1 MPLRGKRMKKKR
13 RQHNPEDLRRIKAL
27 RLIDDDFMN
36 ICFDGYIEGAELL
49 LKVILDRDDLKVTEV
64 KTQKQLNNLN
74 GRSVWLDICATDSS
88 GAKYDIEIQR
98 ANKGANPKR
107 ARYHS
112 SMVDAD
118 VLKEGEDFTDLREN
132 YVIFITEKDVI
143 GTNKPIYHIDRV
155 ILEDNV
161 QFNDGEHIIYV
172 NGSLRAKNTAL
183 GKLMSDFFC
192 TEAKDMHYKELSE
205 RVRQYKETEKGVDT
219 MCDIWDEVR
228 NEGIEKH
235 KIETAQKM
243 IKDGELP
250 LEKIAE
256 YSGLSL
262 DKVRKLAGN
271 MSA

>member
-1 MPLRGKRMKKKR
+1 MKKNR
-13 RQHNPEDLRRIKAL
+13 RHHDPEDLKRIQAL

-74 GRSVWLDICATDSS
+74 GRSVWLDIYATDSA

-112 SMVDAD
+112 SMVDSD
-118 VLKEGEDFTDLREN
+118 MLKEGEGFTDLREN

-143 GTNKPIYHIDRV
+143 GTNRHIYHIDRV
-155 ILEDNV
+155 ILEDNI
-161 QFNDGEHIIYV
+161 QFEDGEHIIYV

-192 TEAKDMHYKELSE
+192 TEAKDMCYKELSD
-205 RVRQYKETEKGVDT
+205 RVRQYKETEKGVDD
-219 MCDIWDEVR
+219 MCDILDEMKNEAR
-228 NEGIEKH
+228 NEAKN
-235 KIETAQKM
+235 KTMTETAQK
-243 IKDGELP
+243 L
-250 LEKIAE
+250 LENGKLSFEEIADC
-256 YSGLSL
+256 SGLSL
-262 DKVRKLAGN
+262 DKVRELAGN
-271 MSA
+271 KSA